1 MKLNISYP
9 ATGSQK
15 VIEIEDETQLRAL
28 FDKRMSH
35 EVEGESIDQKFKG
48 YIFRI
53 SGGNDK
59 QGFPMMQGVL
69 TATRVRL
76 LFDKGMK
83 CYRPRKRG
91 ERKRKS
97 VRGCIVSAEL
107 AVINLVI
114 IKKGDAEIEG
124 ITDVT
129 KPRRLGPKRASKIRK
144 LFALKKEDDVREFV
158 VRRKVEPKV
167 VKKAGGDDDEGE
179 EKKAPAPAAPEKKPR
194 FKAVRIQRLITP
206 ARIQRKK
213 QYEALKTARYTKSRA
228 EAEEY
233 NKLLNQRLKEKRSE
247 RESKLAKKRSLS
259 RLQSGGAAPKDGAKK
274 EEPKKEAP
282 KKEQPKKDAPKK
294 EQPKKEAKKDAPKKD
309 APKKDAPKK
318 EAPKK
323 EAPKKEAPKAEAK
336 KDAPKQAAP
345 KQAAPKQ
352 EAPKQAAP
360 KQAEPKKDGKKEAPK
375 KDAPKTEKPK
385 KK

>member
-35 EVEGESIDQKFKG
+35 EIEGDAIDQKFKG

-69 TATRVRL
+69 TPARVRL

-83 CYRPRKRG
+83 CFRPRKRG

-97 VRGCIVSAEL
+97 VRGCIVSSEL
-107 AVINLVI
+107 SVVNLVI

-144 LFALKKEDDVREFV
+144 LFNLKKEEDVRQFV
-158 VRRKVEPKV
+158 VRRKVEKKV
-167 VKKAGGDDDEGE
+167 VKKEGDEESDAPPAPVPEKKGE
-179 EKKAPAPAAPEKKPR
+179 EKKAR

-206 ARIQRKK
+206 SRVHRKRIFESVKK
-213 QYEALKTARYTKSRA
+213 QRYTKSRH

-233 NKLLNQRLKEKRSE
+233 NKLLNTRLKEKRAE
-247 RESKLAKKRSLS
+247 RDVKLAKKRSLS
-259 RLQSGGAAPKDGAKK
+259 RLQSGAEAQ
-274 EEPKKEAP
+274 KEAP
-282 KKEQPKKDAPKK
+282 KKEVKKAAP
-294 EQPKKEAKKDAPKKD
+294 KEAKKEVKKEVEKPKKPAAAAAPKE
-309 APKKDAPKK
+309 APKEAKKEVKKEAEKPKKPAAPKEAPK
-318 EAPKK
+318 QEAPKK
-323 EAPKKEAPKAEAK
+323 EAPKKEAPK
-336 KDAPKQAAP
+336 
-345 KQAAPKQ
+345 Q
-352 EAPKQAAP
+352 EAPK
-360 KQAEPKKDGKKEAPK
+360 KEAK
-375 KDAPKTEKPK
+375 KGEKPK